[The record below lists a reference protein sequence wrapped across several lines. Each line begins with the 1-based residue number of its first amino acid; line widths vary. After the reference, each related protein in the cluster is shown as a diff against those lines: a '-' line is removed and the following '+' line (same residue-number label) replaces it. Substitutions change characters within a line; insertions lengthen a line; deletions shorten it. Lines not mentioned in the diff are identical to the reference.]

1 MLHLGGSISNPE
13 LWARG
18 VCHHHG
24 DIVVSRGQE
33 EFPRGRAGKQIVMG
47 CLTVKGLELNSPPS
61 IAGLQLSSTAGRRLS
76 RCSSECTLFF
86 LMPSVQRCIL
96 GAAGDRKAER
106 MPSRAERTSRGID
119 QERRCAAL
127 GLVRVDECDRGHS
140 RVSTCAKQLW
150 FEG

>member
-61 IAGLQLSSTAGRRLS
+61 IAGLQLSTRETFIKVQLRMHL
-76 RCSSECTLFF
+76 TF
-86 LMPSVQRCIL
+86 LNAPR
-96 GAAGDRKAER
+96 AAVHSGGSWRSQ
-106 MPSRAERTSRGID
+106 SRADAEPS
-119 QERRCAAL
+119 
-127 GLVRVDECDRGHS
+127 GLAGVLIRSDGVQHWDLSVWTNATEVTVVCPPVLSSCGS
-140 RVSTCAKQLW
+140 RV
-150 FEG
+150 E